1 MCFACITEGFKE
13 FRLAYP
19 EWCESCSELLESPGS
34 GSDLAESDP
43 AVTVPLPLLGLRSLR
58 ISSSAVASARQ
69 KTPALPSSST
79 EESSSDSEH
88 LDTAG
93 SSCFDDDR
101 DFPIEI
107 VPYLYLGNAANSEDL
122 EALSKHG
129 IQVRT
134 RKAK

>member
-1 MCFACITEGFKE
+1 MPLVGLGTLNI
-13 FRLAYP
+13 
-19 EWCESCSELLESPGS
+19 S
-34 GSDLAESDP
+34 GSP
-43 AVTVPLPLLGLRSLR
+43 VTST
-58 ISSSAVASARQ
+58 RQ

-93 SSCFDDDR
+93 SLGFDNDK
-101 DFPIEI
+101 DFPVEI

-129 IQVRT
+129 IQVQNFYVYIIRG
-134 RKAK
+134 